1 VRHLPDSPRRPLIK
15 KFIGVRGMKSKSHQ
29 DRRAEIIAELDR
41 LIKEQAEYFR
51 KCAQSAQTAEETRR
65 YEVSR
70 LRMSSLF
77 AEWDRLRA
85 A

>member
-1 VRHLPDSPRRPLIK
+1 
-15 KFIGVRGMKSKSHQ
+15 MKSKSHQ
-29 DRRAEIIAELDR
+29 ERKGEIIAEIDR

-51 KCAQSAQTAEETRR
+51 KCAQSAQTAEETCR
-65 YEVSR
+65 YEASR

>member
-1 VRHLPDSPRRPLIK
+1 
-15 KFIGVRGMKSKSHQ
+15 MKSKSHQ
-29 DRRAEIIAELDR
+29 GRKAEIIAELDR
-41 LIKEQAEYFR
+41 LIKEQSEYFR

-65 YEVSR
+65 YVASR
-70 LRMSSLF
+70 LRMSHLF